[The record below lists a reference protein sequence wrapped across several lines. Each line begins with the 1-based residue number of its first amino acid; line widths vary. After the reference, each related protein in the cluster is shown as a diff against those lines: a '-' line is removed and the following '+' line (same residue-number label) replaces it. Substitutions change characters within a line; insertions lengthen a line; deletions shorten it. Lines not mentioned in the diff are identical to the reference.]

1 MINQWND
8 SKAASPA
15 DPQAGPEITAL
26 HHRGRTLAATSKR
39 LFRIPLAVFGFV
51 VIALVVLMAVFADW
65 IAPYNPE
72 AIDVLHMLEGPGWP
86 HLLGTDQLGRDTLSR
101 IIFGSRVALI
111 VSLGS
116 VSLGALIWHP
126 HRPDFRICPGMA
138 GRSHHAF
145 YGCPGLLSQPDSG
158 CGADCRFGQHPVK
171 CDYRYRCG

>member
-8 SKAASPA
+8 SKAVSPA
-15 DPQAGPEITAL
+15 DPQAGSKLRPCITGAL
-26 HHRGRTLAATSKR
+26 PATSKR

-116 VSLGALIWHP
+116 VGGPDRHP
-126 HRPDFRICPGMA
+126 HRPDFRIFPGMA